1 LSKKPQLDKVRE
13 VVYLR
18 CKGFC
23 EKCGKRLPESWA
35 LHHRKLRSRGGA
47 DTPSNFV
54 ALRHG
59 CHNLDT
65 NSVHF
70 NPAESVTKGLMVSS
84 WASPE
89 ECPLTLP
96 DGSIV
101 TLTEEG
107 EYLFIERKND
117 GW

>member
-1 LSKKPQLDKVRE
+1 
-13 VVYLR
+13 
-18 CKGFC
+18 
-23 EKCGKRLPESWA
+23 
-35 LHHRKLRSRGGA
+35 
-47 DTPSNFV
+47 
-54 ALRHG
+54 
-59 CHNLDT
+59 
-65 NSVHF
+65 
-70 NPAESVTKGLMVSS
+70 VSS